1 MITNFEHAL
10 RVQTTRARSGK
21 RGYAKAV
28 RRWMRRT
35 DSFATRDQLPV
46 NWPESAAEPAPKPRR
61 ARKKKAKAA

>member
-35 DSFATRDQLPV
+35 DSAAARDQLPV
-46 NWPESAAEPAPKPRR
+46 NWSAADAEPATKPRR
-61 ARKKKAKAA
+61 ARKKKAA

>member
-35 DSFATRDQLPV
+35 DSAAARDQLPV
-46 NWPESAAEPAPKPRR
+46 NWSAADAEPATKPNHPTEEQHP
-61 ARKKKAKAA
+61 